1 VAQDS
6 GIPVSYLYMSDP
18 TNGPLPCDLARA
30 ISKEEIA
37 DLPIGGYEGDICLV
51 RTPDDLERARED
63 FSQEQFV
70 GFDTETRPSFRKGDS
85 HPPCLIQA
93 ATARTVYLFRLRE
106 PVDFQVPGE
115 LVASPGI
122 LKVGIGLADD
132 IRALKA
138 LHVLEDRSMLDL
150 GTIAKRCGLTQS
162 GVRNLAGLFLKIRI
176 PKSIKTSNW
185 ATPQLSTAQIRYAAT
200 DAWICRE
207 LFLRFRDLGM
217 IPKAE

>member
-1 VAQDS
+1 
-6 GIPVSYLYMSDP
+6 
-18 TNGPLPCDLARA
+18 
-30 ISKEEIA
+30 
-37 DLPIGGYEGDICLV
+37 
-51 RTPDDLERARED
+51 
-63 FSQEQFV
+63 
-70 GFDTETRPSFRKGDS
+70 
-85 HPPCLIQA
+85 
-93 ATARTVYLFRLRE
+93 LRE
-106 PVDFQVPGE
+106 PADFQVPGE

-150 GTIAKRCGLTQS
+150 GTVAKRCGLMQS

-185 ATPQLSTAQIRYAAT
+185 ATPQLSAAQIRYAAT

-207 LFLRFRDLGM
+207 LFLRFQDLGM
-217 IPKAE
+217 IPPAE